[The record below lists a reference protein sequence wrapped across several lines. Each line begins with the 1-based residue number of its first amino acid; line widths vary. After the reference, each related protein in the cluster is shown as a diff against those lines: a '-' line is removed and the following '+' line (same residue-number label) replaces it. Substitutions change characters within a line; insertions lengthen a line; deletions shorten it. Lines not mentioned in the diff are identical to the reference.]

1 MTFTKE
7 DLIRE
12 GISCDKAFDTDLVT
26 RMNVEIKDGT
36 YTFPDNLSIRELSF
50 LFQQGVPIK
59 EASDNAG
66 ILFFLERTIFWGL
79 PVKRQCRILKRLS
92 ANPKGRDLY
101 VDWNEFARVVKINS
115 KQDKYLKDLYNMLLT
130 ESENTEE
137 MEKRLHD
144 DNRIPATVKWLFY
157 YRYLRR

>member
-7 DLIRE
+7 ELIRE

-50 LFQQGVPIK
+50 LFQCGVPIK
-59 EASDNAG
+59 EACDNAG

-79 PVKRQCRILKRLS
+79 PVKRQCSILKRLS

-144 DNRIPATVKWLFY
+144 DSRISATVKWLFY